1 MRLDHLLS
9 REYGGNHRREHRPTM
24 SVTMWSSR
32 PYRAGGACPLET
44 IRRAL
49 TSPSPPELRLERER
63 PRCPV
68 LKDASSRPL
77 SSSPAPARSLV
88 ERTAPLDASQGAT
101 ALLGLRRLAK
111 RPATKCRYAGAN
123 LENYIAAKVIK
134 YSQDIKGQRRM
145 PWRQKPMKD
154 VDGCDKPR

>member
-1 MRLDHLLS
+1 M
-9 REYGGNHRREHRPTM
+9 P
-24 SVTMWSSR
+24 VTMWSSR
-32 PYRAGGACPLET
+32 PYRVGGACPLET
-44 IRRAL
+44 LCRAL
-49 TSPSPPELRLERER
+49 TPPSPPELRLKRER

-77 SSSPAPARSLV
+77 SSSLAPAPLSQ
-88 ERTAPLDASQGAT
+88 ERAAPLGASQGAT
-101 ALLGLRRLAK
+101 ALLGLRRLHK
-111 RPATKCRYAGAN
+111 SATKCRYAGAN